1 MATGAPVGVSTR
13 LPEEVTEGEDEGENA
28 ARLFHSTEDFRLS
41 CSGSY
46 DGACVPLISV
56 LSAVPSSLELDKSS
70 HHPFI
75 LHRVRAFAVK
85 VLAANPPAG
94 TV

>member
-1 MATGAPVGVSTR
+1 MATGAPVGVSTP
-13 LPEEVTEGEDEGENA
+13 LPEEVTEREDEGENV
-28 ARLFHSTEDFRLS
+28 ARLFHSIEDFRLS
-41 CSGSY
+41 CGSY
-46 DGACVPLISV
+46 DGACVSLIYV

-70 HHPFI
+70 HHPFF

-85 VLAANPPAG
+85 VLAANPPTG